1 MFTLRHSGR
10 MGDVLYSLY
19 YATHLTQGK
28 PFNFLLRAN
37 VRDYCDPSGRRYL
50 MERKDADFMSPLLAY
65 QPYIDRVFIAEN
77 EREIPQDSFMLDKF
91 RLNMYGIIGK
101 EIRTWYYGVRENIPP
116 GEFSRKVLSAPET
129 YSPRDKFAICF
140 TQRYREAFDVE
151 PVLREYADDLVFVG
165 IPEEHRDFCRECFP
179 VEYKPVEN
187 ALDLLSFLQ
196 SCRGFIGNVS
206 GTFALAECSKIPRI
220 LCLARDNGNVRVYG
234 NGVEVKTTE
243 QLNQS
248 IETMRKPL

>member
-116 GEFSRKVLSAPET
+116 GEFKR
-129 YSPRDKFAICF
+129 
-140 TQRYREAFDVE
+140 
-151 PVLREYADDLVFVG
+151 
-165 IPEEHRDFCRECFP
+165 
-179 VEYKPVEN
+179 
-187 ALDLLSFLQ
+187 
-196 SCRGFIGNVS
+196 NVS
-206 GTFALAECSKIPRI
+206 PWNTSPSKTLSISCLFSSHAGDLSETSPGHSPSRNARRFRVSYVSPVITETSASTGTASRLKPRNNSI
-220 LCLARDNGNVRVYG
+220 
-234 NGVEVKTTE
+234 
-243 QLNQS
+243 NQS
-248 IETMRKPL
+248 KP

>member
-165 IPEEHRDFCRECFP
+165 LPEEYRDFCRECFP

-243 QLNQS
+243 QLYQS
-248 IETMRKPL
+248 IENMRKPL

>member
-1 MFTLRHSGR
+1 

-50 MERKDADFMSPLLAY
+50 MERKDADFISPLLAY

-165 IPEEHRDFCRECFP
+165 LPEEYRDFCRECFP

-243 QLNQS
+243 QLYQS

>member
-1 MFTLRHSGR
+1 

-116 GEFSRKVLSAPET
+116 GEFTRKVLSAPET

-165 IPEEHRDFCRECFP
+165 LPEEYRDFCRECFP

-243 QLNQS
+243 QLYQS

>member
-129 YSPRDKFAICF
+129 YSHRDKFAICF

-165 IPEEHRDFCRECFP
+165 LPEEYRDFCRECFP

-234 NGVEVKTTE
+234 NGVEVKTTQ
-243 QLNQS
+243 QLYQS

>member
-65 QPYIDRVFIAEN
+65 QPYIDRVFVAEN

-165 IPEEHRDFCRECFP
+165 LPEEYRDFCRECFP

-243 QLNQS
+243 QLYQS

>member
-165 IPEEHRDFCRECFP
+165 LPEEYRDFCRECFP

-243 QLNQS
+243 QLYQS

>member
-28 PFNFLLRAN
+28 PFNLLLRAN
-37 VRDYCDPSGRRYL
+37 VRDYCDPSGRPYL
-50 MERKDADFMSPLLAY
+50 MTREDAEFMSPLLEY
-65 QPYIDRVFIAEN
+65 QPYINRVTIAEN
-77 EREIPQDSFMLDKF
+77 EREVPQDAFILDKF
-91 RLNMYGIIGK
+91 RMNMYGIIGR

-116 GEFSRKVLSAPET
+116 GEFTRKVLSAPDF
-129 YSPRDKFAICF
+129 YDRRAKFAICF

-151 PVLREYADDLVFVG
+151 PVLREYKDDLVFVG
-165 IPEEHRDFCRECFP
+165 LPEEHRDFCRECFD
-179 VEYKPVEN
+179 VDYKPVAH

-206 GTFALAECSKIPRI
+206 GTYAIAECAKIPRI

-234 NGVEVKTTE
+234 NGVEVKDPETLKTT
-243 QLNQS
+243 
-248 IETMRKPL
+248 IENMRKTL

>member
-101 EIRTWYYGVRENIPP
+101 EIRTWYYGVRENIPA

-165 IPEEHRDFCRECFP
+165 LPEEYRDFCRECFP

-243 QLNQS
+243 QLYQS

>member
-165 IPEEHRDFCRECFP
+165 LPEEYRDFCRECFP

-234 NGVEVKTTE
+234 NGVEVKTTQ
-243 QLNQS
+243 QLYQS